1 MIKVQIVARSGASL
15 AQRPASD
22 GVGQLVAIGATIRGL
37 RRKQGLSLRD
47 LAELTGFSISFLSLV
62 ERGQSSIS
70 LTSLH
75 TVGKALA
82 VEMSAFFPAP
92 SDEPEAPAVPHVT
105 RLSGDG
111 RLSTDS
117 AHTYKLLGGRGF
129 KSTLEPVHVTIAP
142 CDDTRDAYAHE
153 GEEFAYVLSGRLVFV
168 VDGVEYRLG
177 AGDSIHYQ
185 STIPHTVRNETNE
198 PAEALWV
205 LTTRLF

>member
-1 MIKVQIVARSGASL
+1 MIKSTVVASSEANV
-15 AQRPASD
+15 AQRSAQD
-22 GVGQLVAIGATIRGL
+22 GAGQLAAIGGTIRGL
-37 RRKQGLSLRD
+37 RREHGLSLRD
-47 LAELTGFSISFLSLV
+47 LSRLTGFSIGFLSLV

-75 TVGKALA
+75 TVARALG
-82 VEMSAFFPAP
+82 VDMSAFFPAP
-92 SDEPEAPAVPHVT
+92 RGEPEPPAVPHVT
-105 RLSGDG
+105 RLSGG
-111 RLSTDS
+111 GQLSTDS

-129 KSTLEPVHVTIAP
+129 NSTLEPVHVTIAP

-153 GEEFAYVLSGRLVFV
+153 GEEFAYVLSGQLVFI

-185 STIPHTVRNETNE
+185 STIPHTVRNETSE

-205 LTTRLF
+205 LTARLF

>member
-1 MIKVQIVARSGASL
+1 MALRSAPESVGHVA
-15 AQRPASD
+15 
-22 GVGQLVAIGATIRGL
+22 AIGATIRGL

-47 LAELTGFSISFLSLV
+47 LAQLTGFSIGFLSLV

-75 TVGKALA
+75 TVGKALG

-92 SDEPEAPAVPHVT
+92 REKPEPPALPHVT

-117 AHTYKLLGGRGF
+117 AHTYKLLGARGF
-129 KSTLEPVHVTIAP
+129 NSTLEPVHVTIAP
-142 CDDTRDAYAHE
+142 CDDSRDAYAHE
-153 GEEFAYVLSGRLVFV
+153 GEEFVYVLSGRLVLI

-177 AGDSIHYQ
+177 AGESIHYQ
-185 STIPHTVRNETNE
+185 STIPHTVRNETSE

>member
-22 GVGQLVAIGATIRGL
+22 GVGQLAAIGATIRGL

-153 GEEFAYVLSGRLVFV
+153 GEEFAYVLSGGLVFV

>member
-1 MIKVQIVARSGASL
+1 M
-15 AQRPASD
+15 AQRPAPN
-22 GVGQLVAIGATIRGL
+22 GVGHLAAIGATIRGL

-75 TVGKALA
+75 TVGKALG
-82 VEMSAFFPAP
+82 VEMSAFFPAR
-92 SDEPEAPAVPHVT
+92 SKEPEPPAVPHVT

>member
-1 MIKVQIVARSGASL
+1 L

-22 GVGQLVAIGATIRGL
+22 GVGQLAAIGATIRGL

-47 LAELTGFSISFLSLV
+47 LAALTGFSISFLSLV

-75 TVGKALA
+75 TVGKALG
-82 VEMSAFFPAP
+82 VEMSAFFPAR
-92 SDEPEAPAVPHVT
+92 SEEPEPPAVPHVT
-105 RLSGDG
+105 RPSGDG

>member
-1 MIKVQIVARSGASL
+1 VARSGASL

-22 GVGQLVAIGATIRGL
+22 GVGQLAAIGATIRGL

-153 GEEFAYVLSGRLVFV
+153 GEEFAYVLSGGLVFV

-185 STIPHTVRNETNE
+185 STIPHTVRNETDE

>member
-1 MIKVQIVARSGASL
+1 VARSGASY
-15 AQRPASD
+15 AQRPAPD
-22 GVGQLVAIGATIRGL
+22 GAGQLAAIGATIRNL

-47 LAELTGFSISFLSLV
+47 LARLTGFSIGFLSLV

-75 TVGKALA
+75 TVGKALG
-82 VEMSAFFPAP
+82 VDMSAFFPAP
-92 SDEPEAPAVPHVT
+92 RDEPEPPAVPHVT
-105 RLSGDG
+105 RPSGAG

-129 KSTLEPVHVTIAP
+129 NSTLEPVHVTIAP
-142 CDDTRDAYAHE
+142 CNDTRDAYAHE
-153 GEEFAYVLSGRLVFV
+153 GEEFAYVLSGRLVFI
-168 VDGVEYRLG
+168 VDGVEYRLR

-185 STIPHTVRNETNE
+185 STIPHTFRNETNE

>member
-1 MIKVQIVARSGASL
+1 
-15 AQRPASD
+15 
-22 GVGQLVAIGATIRGL
+22 
-37 RRKQGLSLRD
+37 LSLRD
-47 LAELTGFSISFLSLV
+47 LARLTGFSIGFLSLV

-75 TVGKALA
+75 TVGKALG
-82 VEMSAFFPAP
+82 VEMNAFFPAP
-92 SDEPEAPAVPHVT
+92 RDESEPAVPHVT

-111 RLSTDS
+111 RLSPDS
-117 AHTYKLLGGRGF
+117 RHTYKLLGGRGF

-142 CDDTRDAYAHE
+142 GDDTRDAYAHE
-153 GEEFAYVLSGRLVFV
+153 GEEFAYVLSGELVFV
-168 VDGVEYRLG
+168 VDGAEYRLA

-185 STIPHTVRNETNE
+185 STIPHSVRNETTE

>member
-1 MIKVQIVARSGASL
+1 MALRSA
-15 AQRPASD
+15 PD
-22 GVGQLVAIGATIRGL
+22 GVGQVAAIGATIRGL

-47 LAELTGFSISFLSLV
+47 LAQLTGFSIGFLSLV

-75 TVGKALA
+75 TVGKALG

-92 SDEPEAPAVPHVT
+92 REKPEPPALPHVT

-117 AHTYKLLGGRGF
+117 AHTYKLLGARGF

-142 CDDTRDAYAHE
+142 CDDSRDAYAHE
-153 GEEFAYVLSGRLVFV
+153 GEEFVYVLSGRLVLI

-177 AGDSIHYQ
+177 AGESIHYQ
-185 STIPHTVRNETNE
+185 STIPHTVRNETSE

>member
-1 MIKVQIVARSGASL
+1 VAPRGASL
-15 AQRPASD
+15 AQRPAPD
-22 GVGQLVAIGATIRGL
+22 GVGQLAAIGATIRGL
-37 RRKQGLSLRD
+37 RRTQELSLRD
-47 LAELTGFSISFLSLV
+47 LARLTGFSIGFLSLV

-75 TVGKALA
+75 TVGKALG
-82 VEMSAFFPAP
+82 VDMSAFFSAP
-92 SDEPEAPAVPHVT
+92 QDEPEPPAVPHVT

-129 KSTLEPVHVTIAP
+129 NSTLEPVHVTIAP

-153 GEEFAYVLSGRLVFV
+153 GEEFAYVLSGRLVFI
-168 VDGVEYRLG
+168 VDGVEYRLE

-185 STIPHTVRNETNE
+185 STIPHTFRNETDE

>member
-1 MIKVQIVARSGASL
+1 VARSGASF

-22 GVGQLVAIGATIRGL
+22 GVGQLAAIGATIRGL

-75 TVGKALA
+75 TVGKALG
-82 VEMSAFFPAP
+82 VEMSAFFPAR
-92 SDEPEAPAVPHVT
+92 SEEPEPPAVPHVT

-142 CDDTRDAYAHE
+142 CDDTRDAYAHN

>member
-1 MIKVQIVARSGASL
+1 V
-15 AQRPASD
+15 PD
-22 GVGQLVAIGATIRGL
+22 GVGQLARIGATIRTL

-75 TVGKALA
+75 TVGKALG
-82 VEMSAFFPAP
+82 VDMSAFFPAP
-92 SDEPEAPAVPHVT
+92 RDEPEPPAVPHVT

-153 GEEFAYVLSGRLVFV
+153 GEEFAYVLSGRLVFI
-168 VDGVEYRLG
+168 VDGVEYRLE

>member
-1 MIKVQIVARSGASL
+1 M

-22 GVGQLVAIGATIRGL
+22 GVGQLAAIGATIRGL

-47 LAELTGFSISFLSLV
+47 LAALTGFSISFLSLV

-75 TVGKALA
+75 TVGKALG
-82 VEMSAFFPAP
+82 VEMSAFFPAR
-92 SDEPEAPAVPHVT
+92 SEEPEPPAVPHVT
-105 RLSGDG
+105 RPSGDG

>member
-1 MIKVQIVARSGASL
+1 VAPRGASL
-15 AQRPASD
+15 AQRPAPD
-22 GVGQLVAIGATIRGL
+22 GVGQLAAIGATIRGL
-37 RRKQGLSLRD
+37 RRTQELSLRD
-47 LAELTGFSISFLSLV
+47 LARLTGFSIGFLSLV

-75 TVGKALA
+75 TVGKALG
-82 VEMSAFFPAP
+82 VDMSAFFSAP
-92 SDEPEAPAVPHVT
+92 RDEPEPPAVPHVT

-129 KSTLEPVHVTIAP
+129 NSTLEPVHVTIAP

-153 GEEFAYVLSGRLVFV
+153 GEEFAYVLSGRLVFI
-168 VDGVEYRLG
+168 VDCVEYRLE

-185 STIPHTVRNETNE
+185 STIPHTFRNETDE

>member
-1 MIKVQIVARSGASL
+1 VARSGASL

-22 GVGQLVAIGATIRGL
+22 GVGQLAAIGATIRGL

-92 SDEPEAPAVPHVT
+92 SDEPEPPAVPHVT

-153 GEEFAYVLSGRLVFV
+153 GEEFAYVLSGGLVFV

>member
-1 MIKVQIVARSGASL
+1 VAPSEASL
-15 AQRPASD
+15 AQRQVPD
-22 GVGQLVAIGATIRGL
+22 GVGQLARIGATIRTL

-75 TVGKALA
+75 TVGKALG
-82 VEMSAFFPAP
+82 VDMSAFFPAP
-92 SDEPEAPAVPHVT
+92 RDEPEPPAVPHVT

-153 GEEFAYVLSGRLVFV
+153 GEEFAYVLSGRLVFI
-168 VDGVEYRLG
+168 VDGVEYRLE

>member
-1 MIKVQIVARSGASL
+1 VARSGASL

-75 TVGKALA
+75 TVGKALG
-82 VEMSAFFPAP
+82 VEMSAFFRAP
-92 SDEPEAPAVPHVT
+92 SDEPEPPAVPHVT

-153 GEEFAYVLSGRLVFV
+153 GEEFAFVLSGGLVFV